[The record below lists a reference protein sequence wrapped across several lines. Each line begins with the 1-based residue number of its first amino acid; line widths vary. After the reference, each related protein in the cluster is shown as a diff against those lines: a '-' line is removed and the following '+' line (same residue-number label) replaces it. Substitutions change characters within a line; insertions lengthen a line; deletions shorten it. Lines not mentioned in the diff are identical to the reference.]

1 MSDRHWVDAADAIRE
16 LSPSSV
22 IGPAGLA
29 LYLGGIEIT
38 EYTDPCLQLKNST
51 WVLHRGMADQWPP
64 KIMRHLKWGRFKI
77 IWSNEVFTI
86 LKTATLPQLGVN
98 KARSDDEIS
107 FWNIVKSIDSTESS
121 RHNSDDTPVNS
132 RLKSEELNKYEVD
145 RIVRTLADVGGW
157 DDEKTPNT
165 SSSGEILREMRLIK
179 SNIKTLAWKLEQLDS
194 PAPLYCSNLAEAF
207 SCQSDAF
214 RLESRLCTSGDIY
227 SDWHRRLSSVL
238 RADNFKLRKIWEWT
252 YTLKALHESGMLNN
266 SARGIG
272 FGCGTEPL
280 ASCLANFSEYVLIT
294 DAPVSIIDGKGWADT
309 NQHTTSLE
317 SAKYDWLAPR
327 ELLDKVLDFDYVDM
341 NNIPASVFGKF
352 DFVWS
357 SCALEHLGSKLL
369 GLRFIVESA
378 KCLRVG
384 GIAIHTTEFDLSG
397 KCHVD
402 NWQTVL
408 FNESDLKNSLTKML
422 AEVSSIDQGPQYEL
436 AELNLSR
443 GKEFIDGYVDIP
455 PYSYHWDIN
464 DSFKSSLRPQSS
476 SVPNQDAP
484 NYQYPQVNLSVDGY
498 PSTSVALVVR
508 RLR

>member
-1 MSDRHWVDAADAIRE
+1 MRELNAMSDQRWVDAADAIRE

-29 LYLGGIEIT
+29 LYLGGIKIT
-38 EYTDPCLQLKNST
+38 EYTDPCPQLNKST

-64 KIMRHLKWGRFKI
+64 EIIRRLKRGRFKI
-77 IWSNEVFTI
+77 FWSNEVFTI
-86 LKTATLPQLGVN
+86 LKPTILPRLGTN
-98 KARSDDEIS
+98 KARGNDEIS
-107 FWNIVKSIDSTESS
+107 FLNTIKSIDSI
-121 RHNSDDTPVNS
+121 VNT
-132 RLKSEELNKYEVD
+132 KSKPEELNKYEVD
-145 RIVRTLADVGGW
+145 RIVHTLADVRGW
-157 DDEKTPNT
+157 EDEKTPNT

-194 PAPLYCSNLAEAF
+194 PAPLYCSNLTEAF

-214 RLESRLCTSGDIY
+214 RLESRLCTSSDIY

-238 RADNFKLRKIWEWT
+238 KAENFKLRKIWEWT
-252 YTLKALHESGMLNN
+252 YTLKVLHACGMYNN

-280 ASCLANFSEYVLIT
+280 ASCFANFAEYVLIT
-294 DAPVSIIDGKGWADT
+294 DAPISVIDGKGWADT

-327 ELLDKVLDFDYVDM
+327 ELLDKVLDFDYADM
-341 NNIPASVFGKF
+341 NNIPTSFFDKF
-352 DFVWS
+352 NFVWS

-378 KCLRVG
+378 KCLKVG

-397 KCHVD
+397 KCHID

-408 FNESDLKNSLTKML
+408 FNESDLKNSLTKMI
-422 AEVSSIDQGPQYEL
+422 AEASSIDQGPQYEL
-436 AELNLSR
+436 VELNLSR

-464 DSFKSSLRPQSS
+464 DSFKSSPYPPSS
-476 SVPNQDAP
+476 SVANQDAP

-498 PSTSVALVVR
+498 PSTSVALVIR
-508 RLR
+508 RIK